1 MYFTFVSMQLESSNS
16 EDEWS
21 KLLFAMCRVLGLPL
35 ACASSR
41 LITGYSY
48 YVLVCVEFLQT
59 KQAPQSSVAKHAVK
73 NQVTCMTC
81 PYQPLF
87 TLAVT

>member
-48 YVLVCVEFLQT
+48 YVLVCVEFL
-59 KQAPQSSVAKHAVK
+59 
-73 NQVTCMTC
+73 
-81 PYQPLF
+81 
-87 TLAVT
+87 